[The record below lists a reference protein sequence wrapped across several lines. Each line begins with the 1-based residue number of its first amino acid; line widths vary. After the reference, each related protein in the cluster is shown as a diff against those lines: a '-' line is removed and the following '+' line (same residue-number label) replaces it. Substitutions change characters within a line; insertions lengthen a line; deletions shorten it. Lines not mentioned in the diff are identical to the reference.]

1 MARWNDQSERGRAIP
16 IEASC
21 GSGLPS
27 RNEVEMFSK
36 DLMNQLAS
44 QRIVAVLVVDKVA
57 SAVPLAQAL
66 LAGGVSTM
74 ELTLRTPVAIDA
86 LRAIR
91 AEVPEMVAGM
101 GTVLTPEQVDQIVAA
116 GAAFGVAPGT
126 NPRVIRA
133 AQASGLPFAPGI
145 ATPSDIE
152 AALELGCRL
161 LKLFPAE
168 PSGGLNYLNSI
179 AAPFAHLGV
188 RYIPLGGV
196 QPDNM
201 STYLS
206 NPHVAAVGGSW
217 LAPRDLI
224 DGQKWT
230 EITRRAREARQIVE
244 TLSSKGA

>member
-1 MARWNDQSERGRAIP
+1 
-16 IEASC
+16 
-21 GSGLPS
+21 
-27 RNEVEMFSK
+27 
-36 DLMNQLAS
+36 
-44 QRIVAVLVVDKVA
+44 
-57 SAVPLAQAL
+57 
-66 LAGGVSTM
+66 
-74 ELTLRTPVAIDA
+74 
-86 LRAIR
+86 
-91 AEVPEMVAGM
+91 MVAGM

-224 DGQKWT
+224 DGQNWT